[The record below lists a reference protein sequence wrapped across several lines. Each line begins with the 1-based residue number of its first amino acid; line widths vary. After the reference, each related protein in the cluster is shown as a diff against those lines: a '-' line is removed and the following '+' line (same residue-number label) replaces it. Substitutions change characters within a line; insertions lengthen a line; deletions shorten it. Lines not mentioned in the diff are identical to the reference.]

1 MKKGKIQMDN
11 DCIFC
16 KIISGEVKA
25 NIIYEDE
32 VLVVFEDIHPVAPVH
47 FLIVPKKHIPSV
59 NHIEEED
66 AQILAKLF
74 FVARDQAKKAG
85 IAESGFRLMVNS
97 GKDGKQ
103 TVFHL
108 HMHLIGG
115 RELMGRLVN

>member
-1 MKKGKIQMDN
+1 MDN